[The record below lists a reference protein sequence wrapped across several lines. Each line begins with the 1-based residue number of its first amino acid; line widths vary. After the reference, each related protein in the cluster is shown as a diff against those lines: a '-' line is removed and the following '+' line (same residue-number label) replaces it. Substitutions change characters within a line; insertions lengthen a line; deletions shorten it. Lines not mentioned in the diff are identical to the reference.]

1 MAIGQS
7 SYWGAAGTEPNPFA
21 GWSEERKRFFELN
34 GYDRGPTPPETI
46 VKVTETPPDDPTPTT
61 RVTTTKYPEG
71 MDQPGMQGDPYAGLL
86 GGQETAPDPLA
97 MWQEK
102 GYAETGVDPDDINL
116 REKLQE
122 QGRYE
127 EDVAGSYD
135 RPQIQHPFLPA
146 YDDPVTSRDEFDL
159 AMRGRDVSGDKVLWT
174 EDGIPVTFQDFI
186 MDSPDLLVGGGVGAV
201 WKLQAIIRRAGGL
214 SAFIQKNLGR
224 LRDIARRKGKPTKKP
239 TKPKDTGEVF
249 IGRSRADAEAAERI
263 ASTGGRGTAAG
274 GFAPIRTGIKTGLK
288 VATPL
293 AAVGLLDEGSEEE
306 RAAGEWPGLVELKG
320 MPWRLKRAYDASRS
334 ALEAAGEFV
343 TEKGGALV
351 EGLVATEED
360 LDIKEAQEAASP
372 SQRYEG
378 LLSAAE
384 VAGLKPAEIAKDLQ
398 ITHEKGL
405 AGSTFSKSERHRLEA
420 AEQYKEAEIKR
431 VAAQDAAAKQ
441 ADLDR
446 YYANFPEDV
455 GGKRERYLKA
465 LNVIAALTNSPSQ
478 AGQFMQM
485 AAEKFKTLEGFRG
498 EERLQKIARGV
509 FFDEGGVF
517 DAPASKQD
525 AFNKA
530 MRFGA
535 NHDEAMEL
543 SGHKAEYAPK
553 STETGTRIWYNT
565 ETGEETWM
573 TKDKAPIGPNWLP
586 KSKPAEKAGTEF
598 ERERANA
605 IELIRAGDEEGALAA
620 LRVWFTA
627 KNTMMQLMPEQ
638 ADIVAKYII
647 ENLKIGILPS
657 DEEVRNEGRKA
668 GAKNVPHLG
677 DF

>member
-1 MAIGQS
+1 
-7 SYWGAAGTEPNPFA
+7 
-21 GWSEERKRFFELN
+21 
-34 GYDRGPTPPETI
+34 
-46 VKVTETPPDDPTPTT
+46 
-61 RVTTTKYPEG
+61 
-71 MDQPGMQGDPYAGLL
+71 
-86 GGQETAPDPLA
+86 
-97 MWQEK
+97 
-102 GYAETGVDPDDINL
+102 
-116 REKLQE
+116 
-122 QGRYE
+122 
-127 EDVAGSYD
+127 
-135 RPQIQHPFLPA
+135 
-146 YDDPVTSRDEFDL
+146 
-159 AMRGRDVSGDKVLWT
+159 
-174 EDGIPVTFQDFI
+174 
-186 MDSPDLLVGGGVGAV
+186 
-201 WKLQAIIRRAGGL
+201 
-214 SAFIQKNLGR
+214 
-224 LRDIARRKGKPTKKP
+224 
-239 TKPKDTGEVF
+239 
-249 IGRSRADAEAAERI
+249 
-263 ASTGGRGTAAG
+263 
-274 GFAPIRTGIKTGLK
+274 LK
-288 VATPL
+288 VAAPL
-293 AAVGLLDEGSEEE
+293 AAVGLLDEGEESEEA
-306 RAAGEWPGLVELKG
+306 RAAGEWPGLVELEG
-320 MPWRLKRAYDASRS
+320 MPWWVKRGYDATRS
-334 ALEAAGEFV
+334 GLEKFGDFV
-343 TEKGGALV
+343 TGKGETLV
-351 EGLVATEED
+351 KGLVATEED
-360 LDIKEAQEAASP
+360 LDITEAKEAASP

-431 VAAQDAAAKQ
+431 VSAQDAAAKQ

-465 LNVIAALTNSPSQ
+465 LKEIYKKVAILNVIAALTNSPSQ